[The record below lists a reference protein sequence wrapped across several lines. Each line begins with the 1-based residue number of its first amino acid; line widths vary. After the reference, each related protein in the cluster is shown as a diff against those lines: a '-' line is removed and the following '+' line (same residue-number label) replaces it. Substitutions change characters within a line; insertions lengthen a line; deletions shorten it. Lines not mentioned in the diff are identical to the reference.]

1 MNTLPEGWFAG
12 IPLVTEGSYGTFWCR
27 VKGGYNL
34 LEYRNRFI
42 GQCSDDCD
50 PPKGA
55 DIVPDSEDEYY
66 WTGWFEAACDQCDT
80 FWAFDAENVIA
91 WMPLP
96 KPFTP
101 KLNP

>member
-1 MNTLPEGWFAG
+1 MSTLPEGWFAG
-12 IPLVTEGSYGTFWCR
+12 IPTVIEGSSEAFWCR
-27 VKGGYNL
+27 VKGGYCL

-42 GQCSDDCD
+42 GSCAGDSE
-50 PPKGA
+50 PPEGTEP
-55 DIVPDSEDEYY
+55 VEGGEDEYY

-96 KPFTP
+96 KPFTA